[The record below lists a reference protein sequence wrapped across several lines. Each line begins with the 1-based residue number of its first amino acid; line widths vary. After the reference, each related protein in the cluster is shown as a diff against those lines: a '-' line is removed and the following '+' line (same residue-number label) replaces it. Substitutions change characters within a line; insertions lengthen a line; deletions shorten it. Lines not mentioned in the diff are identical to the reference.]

1 MVSTGLGLVAAN
13 LPGQDLVYGNRIY
26 VSPADFAQL
35 STGPPGAKQCLA
47 EAKNVVFTMEPHP
60 RMEPGTIGMNKV
72 QREFAKV
79 GLQAEV
85 FTKGF
90 SAPAKF
96 ELGVL
101 RLEVD
106 SMVKTEGPRKE
117 IDGEVLEPLFLERYK
132 GQCFMPGQPV
142 VFDFEGTLLKFTVV
156 SVGGFNLGDGAP
168 VPPMSKG
175 TMIDQTELE
184 FSAGPS
190 GRLAVLSRKATQRS
204 IFRPDFDFEEL
215 GIGGLGKEFGDIFRR
230 AFASRV
236 FPPHIMRDLGINHV
250 RGMLLYGPPGTGKTL
265 MARQIAKF
273 LKAREPKI
281 VNGPE
286 VLNKYVGAS
295 EENIRKLFADAEAEY
310 KKEGEASQLHI
321 VIFDEIDAICKSR
334 GTRSDSTGV
343 SDSIVNQLLSKIDG
357 VDSLNNILLIGM
369 TNRLDL
375 IDEALIRPGRLE
387 VHVEISLP
395 DEKGRIEILNIHTK
409 SMRDKNY
416 LASEVSLPALATR
429 TKNMSGAEIEGLVRS
444 ATSFALNRKVNV
456 KNLSQQADLS
466 NLQVGNED
474 FDYALGEV
482 KPAFGQHTDDF
493 DDRVRYGIVEY
504 SAEFKR
510 TLGTLRDLV
519 EQVRSSENTRTLSV
533 LLEGPRG
540 SGKTALASFL
550 ATQSDFPFVRMICP
564 ENYVGYGESAK
575 VNHIS
580 KIFDDAYKS
589 SASIVVLDNIERLMD
604 YVRIGPRFSNMV
616 LQAIAAAIRREPP
629 HSRKI
634 MVIGTTSCKDFLDDA
649 DLTAQFH
656 VRMHIPALSR
666 PEHYKEVL
674 RSLDGWDPASLDKA
688 VGSINAPLGV
698 QEVLLVAEMAKQRTS
713 GAGQQAGRGEAFE
726 QALRDCGL
734 GF

>member
-1 MVSTGLGLVAAN
+1 MAGFGLKADN
-13 LPGQDLVYGNRIY
+13 LPSQDLVFFNY
-26 VSPADFAQL
+26 VYTSQADFAR
-35 STGPPGAKQCLA
+35 LA
-47 EAKNVVFTMEPHP
+47 ANPDARQVFVEINNTNVTLPLHPHP
-60 RMEPGTIGMNKV
+60 KMNPGTIGMNKV
-72 QREFAKV
+72 QREYCKI
-79 GLQAEV
+79 GLAADV
-85 FTKGF
+85 FVKPFT
-90 SAPAKF
+90 PPPKF

-101 RLEVD
+101 RFEVD
-106 SMVKTEGPRKE
+106 MMLKASGPKKE
-117 IDGEVLEPLFLERYK
+117 IDAEALEPVFQQRFR
-132 GQCFMPGQPV
+132 GQVFVPGQPV
-142 VFDFEGTLLKFTVV
+142 VLDFEGTILKFVTV
-156 SVGGFNLGDGAP
+156 SVGGFNLGEGVP
-168 VPPMSKG
+168 VPAISRGML
-175 TMIDQTELE
+175 IEQTEIE

-190 GRLAVLSRKATQRS
+190 GQISILSRKAQQRS

-236 FPPHIMRDLGINHV
+236 FPPHVVRDLGINHV
-250 RGMLLYGPPGTGKTL
+250 RGMMLHGPPGTGKTL

-286 VLNKYVGAS
+286 VLNKFVGQS
-295 EENIRKLFADAEAEY
+295 EENIRKLFEDAEKEY

-357 VDSLNNILLIGM
+357 VDALNNILLIGM
-369 TNRLDL
+369 TNRMDL
-375 IDEALIRPGRLE
+375 IDEALMRPGRLE
-387 VHVEISLP
+387 VHIEISLP

-409 SMRDKNY
+409 SMREKNY
-416 LASEVSLPALATR
+416 LAPEVSLPSLATR

-456 KNLSQQADLS
+456 KNLANNTDLT
-466 NLQVGNED
+466 NITVGNED
-474 FDYALGEV
+474 FEWALEEV

-493 DDRVRYGIVEY
+493 DDRVKYGIVEY
-504 SAEFKR
+504 SEEFKR
-510 TLGTLRDLV
+510 TLRTCRDLV
-519 EQVRSSENTRTLSV
+519 EQVKSSDNTRTLSV

-550 ATQSDFPFVRMICP
+550 AKESDYPFVRMIAP
-564 ENYVGYGESAK
+564 ENYVGFGESAK
-575 VNHIS
+575 VHAIA

-616 LQAIAAAIRREPP
+616 LQAIAAAVRKEPP

-634 MVIGTTSCKDFLDDA
+634 LIIGTTSCKEFLDEA
-649 DLTAQFH
+649 DLADQFH
-656 VRMHIPALSR
+656 VRLHIPRLSQ
-666 PEHYKEVL
+666 PQHFKEVL
-674 RSLDGWDPASLDKA
+674 KTLPGWDAQSVEQSTK
-688 VGSINAPLGV
+688 SMQSPLGV
-698 QEVLLVAEMAKQRTS
+698 QELLLVAEMAKQRSS
-713 GAGQQAGRGEAFE
+713 GGQPLPEAF
-726 QALRDCGL
+726 QQSLFDCGY